1 MDLEKIA
8 ANLSDPNI
16 CKTDNWVAGARYV
29 FERSYS
35 EDEVKV
41 LIEKALTHRSNNH
54 CGSLVTVDG
63 EVRTA
68 NFGVWFEENKKK

>member
-8 ANLSDPNI
+8 ANLADPNI

-29 FERSYS
+29 LERSYS

-54 CGSLVTVDG
+54 CGSLVTAEG
-63 EVRTA
+63 EIRTA
-68 NFGVWFEENKKK
+68 NFRVWFEAIKKK